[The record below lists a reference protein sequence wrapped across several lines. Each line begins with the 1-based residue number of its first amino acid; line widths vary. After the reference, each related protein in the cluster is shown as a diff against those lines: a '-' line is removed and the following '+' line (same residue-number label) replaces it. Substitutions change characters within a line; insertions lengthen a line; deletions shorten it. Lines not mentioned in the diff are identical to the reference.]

1 MDLLKFY
8 LKNHGLILILSII
21 FLLILNS
28 CRKKED
34 STSSAEPCYT
44 SSPSDKGS
52 CTSSVTL
59 TASNKVPLL
68 MVRVQYNNACFN
80 SDETTWGNK
89 LFGTSEGQMNH
100 YLAETTYN
108 NYQFSPASESSGC
121 SNDGVITVNMPEN
134 HPNTQTNSWDSYA
147 YSAITATDSSIN
159 FASYDNDGNG
169 KLSVSELQVI
179 FLVAG
184 GESATGLNS
193 PGGVWAMATG
203 LTFDPDGDGSIP
215 INSPPCTGSSEECN
229 GVELDNVRFLGLN
242 ASEQNGY
249 SQFGERHFFS
259 SRDATIGVMAHELGH
274 AYFDL
279 PDLYDT
285 TNASAGIGAFGIM
298 GGGSWGK
305 KTITEK
311 AGSTPVHF
319 SAWTKEKLSVC
330 NPQTVSSGADNYSLP
345 AVYQMI
351 DNSSSC
357 GIYKAST
364 STSDEYFLFENRS
377 AGGYDE
383 GLNYLIS
390 DNSSNYVVGTK
401 YTGGLAVWHVKDI
414 LSSCYNNQI
423 PDTYNKCMAPN
434 PPLVDLEEASDA
446 DLDNPSSKGRT
457 TNLFYSGNSV
467 TFDNSSTPNSNL
479 YDNTSSGI
487 SLTNISTAGD
497 NMTLTISK

>member
-1 MDLLKFY
+1 MDLLNSYFK
-8 LKNHGLILILSII
+8 KNGLILILSII
-21 FLLILNS
+21 SVLFLYS

-34 STSSAEPCYT
+34 SISSSGPCYT
-44 SSPSDKGS
+44 SSPSVKGS
-52 CTSSVTL
+52 CTSSGTL
-59 TASNKVPLL
+59 TATNKVPLL

-80 SDETTWGNK
+80 SDETTWANK

-108 NYQFSPASESSGC
+108 NYQFTPASESSGC
-121 SNDGVITVNMPEN
+121 SNDGVITVNMSGN
-134 HPNTQTNSWDSYA
+134 HPNTQSKTWASYA
-147 YSAITATDSSIN
+147 FSAITATDSSIN
-159 FASYDNDGNG
+159 FAAFDTDSNG
-169 KLSVSELQVI
+169 KISASEMQVI
-179 FLVAG
+179 FLIAG
-184 GESATGLNS
+184 GESSTGLNS

-203 LTFDPDGDGSIP
+203 LAIDPDKDGIP
-215 INSPPCTGSSEECN
+215 INSQACTGALEECN
-229 GVELDNVRFLGLN
+229 GVEMDNVWFLGLE
-242 ASEQNGY
+242 ASGQNGY

-285 TNASAGIGAFGIM
+285 TKVSSGIGAFGIM

-305 KTITEK
+305 KTINEN

-319 SAWTKEKLSVC
+319 SAWSKEKISVC
-330 NPQTVSSGADNYSLP
+330 NPQTVSSGVDNYTLP

-364 STSDEYFLFENRS
+364 STSGEYFLFENRS

-383 GLNYLIS
+383 GLNYLIY
-390 DNSSNYVVGTK
+390 DNSSSEVVGTK
-401 YTGGLAVWHVKDI
+401 YTGGLAVWHVYDN
-414 LSSCYNNQI
+414 LSSCLASNN
-423 PDTYNKCMAPN
+423 CMALT
-434 PPLVDLEEASDA
+434 PPLVDLEEANDA
-446 DLDNPSSKGRT
+446 DLDNASSSGRT
-457 TNLFYSGNSV
+457 THLFYSGNSV

-487 SLTNISTAGD
+487 SLTNISAAGD